1 MDPDNLLDGYQDG
14 FEGLEDQ
21 PLQINESRARGIAE
35 QQEAERLS
43 NLTEEELDEE
53 LRQNE
58 IQQAVD
64 EEAALP
70 DLTVDD
76 LPLAGIAGAVDN
88 VLGTDI
94 QGAYVE
100 NQNEG
105 RAARAE
111 GAARAE
117 QTLTSGP
124 AGATFA
130 EATRA
135 VIGGRAGLV
144 ESVGETGELALDT
157 VSTWLGVADEES
169 RIWNEDGSANDA
181 YVRPNWN
188 LGVADN
194 KTAIG
199 AFARNLIT
207 FHTAY
212 KFIPGGN
219 AVKGRNVASRVQR
232 VQVEALRGAAA
243 DLIITDVNDGTLT
256 QQAAKLFGIEPDN
269 PFLGPFV
276 RAMTVEED
284 DNPWKAKIL
293 GTIEGGI
300 LGETIDGA
308 AEVLGAFRRGRKAV
322 ELLKARKTDATV
334 EQLKKE
340 ALAKMDEYLIAKR
353 QGSKAVEAYKRKK
366 QLEHAEKDAAEKA
379 AFEQGID
386 KDLADLKA
394 KVESEKDYR
403 GEQLEIDEF
412 KTMWSERQLG
422 LEDAGLD
429 MTQFSARAV
438 RKVHDEIYGSS
449 PIRKPEYEV
458 DEKAARLDANP
469 DTTKAAG
476 DYMALDDYKGD
487 LQGRSSRALMT
498 NAGYKKI
505 ASAVD
510 TPAQK
515 KALIDTVK
523 KVGARI
529 DVDELSRRFGDSNQ
543 ATVGK
548 AYQAVREFIGLP
560 LDGTPEQAEQI
571 FRDLGLAGD
580 DLEGGGVY
588 LSRSGVVAAKTLIS
602 DAAIQINDLANNAV
616 DLINSGRRN
625 PSNQFEMLVDRLR
638 TLSRMHKQASIHYAS
653 GLQTFKLGP
662 IKLGNNAQS
671 VAKEM
676 DQIDEHLDK
685 MVKLAKRG
693 DEQSV
698 QELKSMTQGLV
709 AAEGDASKIVSFG
722 ALGRRIGFGNALRMM
737 YNSILSGPLSHAR
750 NIAGNLGT
758 MVLRPATM
766 ALGQTLEGDFDKAA
780 ASMASLGAVM
790 ESFTEAMTVA
800 SRTWSSGVP
809 QGGSAK
815 FDLRTAEAARDIE
828 AMKMA
833 AVTDNQKRVAN
844 HLEQMYNFTNS
855 KFMTAPTRALSAG
868 DDFFKILNARIEL
881 KRQAYME
888 TLSNDGLLKF
898 DPDVYARIAK
908 EKIDENGTILD
919 DGLLKITKEQ
929 TFQQELQG
937 TMLTISNTLEQNPTM
952 KYFVPFIKT
961 PHNLMVYSAS
971 HMPILNRF
979 LKESQAIRDGSD
991 QAAKAMLKG
1000 RVALG
1005 YVVLGSGMALASQ
1018 GLLTGN
1024 GPADPELRKIW
1035 LRNNQPMS
1043 IKLGDKFFSYASIE
1057 PLNLVFSLAADL
1069 AQTGSYLPEGEYD
1082 RLLGQLQYTFAK
1094 AFYERSFFDG
1104 LQSAFAYLNPT
1115 QLSNVNYGR
1124 GALELVNNHIPLAGL
1139 RRQVARAIAPGI
1151 YEFRNEFERIAAQAV
1166 PGSVFAMDSQLEID
1180 QFTGEPKI
1188 NTKSPGPI
1196 FHIANQF
1203 LPFNITNSPN
1213 DPVIRQL
1220 GELMID
1226 TSTDYGDTYQGMEL
1240 SPAERGAIN
1249 KIMADRG
1256 LYKALKDRLDSPRHK
1271 NDVKQWQES
1280 FKLGIA
1286 GDRRDQRWYKEITGE
1301 FARARRE
1308 AARLYSQQNIDF
1320 SRRLRDHRR
1329 SKFLQSRGAYG
1340 TLQNF
1345 YKQ

>member
-1 MDPDNLLDGYQDG
+1 MEPDDLLDGYQDG

-21 PLQINESRARGIAE
+21 PVQVNESRARGIAE
-35 QQEAERLS
+35 QQEAERIS
-43 NLTEEELDEE
+43 NLTEEQIDAE
-53 LRQNE
+53 LRENE
-58 IQQAVD
+58 VEQAVS

-70 DLTVDD
+70 DLTADD

-88 VLGTDI
+88 VLGTNI
-94 QGAYVE
+94 QGAYVDAQ
-100 NQNEG
+100 NQG

-111 GAARAE
+111 GAVRAE

-124 AGATFA
+124 AGLVAA
-130 EATRA
+130 ETTRA
-135 VIGGRAGLV
+135 VLGGRAGLV

-157 VSTWLGVADEES
+157 VSTWLGLADEES

-188 LGVADN
+188 LGISEN

-199 AFARNLIT
+199 RFARNLVT

-212 KFIPGGN
+212 KLIPGGK
-219 AVKGRNVASRVQR
+219 AVKGRDPLSRVKR
-232 VQVEALRGAAA
+232 MQVDALRGAVA
-243 DLIITDVNDGTLT
+243 DLIITDTNDGTLT
-256 QQAAKLFGIEPDN
+256 QQAAQLFGIEQDN
-269 PFLGPFV
+269 PFLGTFV
-276 RAMTVEED
+276 KAMTVEED

-293 GTIEGGI
+293 ATVEGGI

-308 AEVLGAFRRGRKAV
+308 AEVLGAFRRGRKAAA
-322 ELLKARKTDATV
+322 LLKARKTDATV

-340 ALAKMDEYLIAKR
+340 ALAKMDEYLVAKR
-353 QGSKAVEAYKRKK
+353 QGSKAVEQYKRKK
-366 QLEHAEKDAAEKA
+366 QLEHAERDAAEKA

-386 KDLADLKA
+386 KDLAELKA
-394 KVESEKDYR
+394 KVESERDYR
-403 GEQLEIDEF
+403 GEQLELDTE
-412 KTMWSERQLG
+412 MNWSERQLG

-438 RKVHDEIYGSS
+438 RKAHDEIYGSS

-476 DYMALDDYKGD
+476 DYMELDNYKGD
-487 LQGRSSRALMT
+487 LQGRSARALMT

-505 ASAVD
+505 AQAVD

-515 KALIDTVK
+515 QALVDTVK
-523 KVGARI
+523 KVGSRI
-529 DVDELSRRFGDSNQ
+529 DVEALSRRFGDSNE

-548 AYQAVREFIGLP
+548 AYQAVREFIGAP
-560 LDGTPEQAEQI
+560 VDGTPEQAEQI
-571 FRDLGLAGD
+571 FRDLGLAGE

-602 DAAIQINDLANNAV
+602 DAAIQINDLANNTI
-616 DLINSGRRN
+616 DLIDSGRRN
-625 PSNQFEMLVDRLR
+625 PSNQFQMMVDRLR

-662 IKLGNNAQS
+662 IKIGNNAQA

-693 DEQSV
+693 DEQSR
-698 QELKSMTQGLV
+698 QELQNMTKGLV
-709 AAEGDASKIVSFG
+709 AADGDASKIVSFS

-780 ASMASLGAVM
+780 ASFASLGAVM

-800 SRTWSSGVP
+800 SRTWSTGVP
-809 QGGSAK
+809 TGGSAK
-815 FDLRTAEAARDIE
+815 FDLRTAEALKDVE
-828 AMKMA
+828 AMKAA
-833 AVTDNQKRVAN
+833 AVTDSQKRAAN
-844 HLEQMYNFTNS
+844 FLEQMYNFSNS

-868 DDFFKILNARIEL
+868 DDFFKIMNARIEL

-888 TLSNDGLLKF
+888 TLSNDGILKF

-937 TMLTISNTLEQNPTM
+937 TMASIANVLEENPTM

-971 HMPILNRF
+971 HMPLLNRA
-979 LKESQAIRDGSD
+979 LKESEAIRNGTDE
-991 QAAKAMLKG
+991 AAKAMLKG

-1005 YVVLGSGMALASQ
+1005 YIVLGTGMTLASQ

-1043 IKLGDKFFSYASIE
+1043 INIGGKFFSYASIE

-1082 RLLGQLQYTFAK
+1082 RLLVQLQYTFVK

-1104 LQSAFAYLNPT
+1104 LQAAFAYLNPT
-1115 QLSNVNYGR
+1115 QLSNANYMR

-1139 RRQVARAIAPGI
+1139 RRQAARAIAPGI

-1166 PGSVFAMDSQLEID
+1166 PGSTFAMDSQLEID

-1188 NTKSPGPI
+1188 NTKGPGPI
-1196 FHIANQF
+1196 FHIVNQF

-1226 TSTDYGDTYQGMEL
+1226 TTTDFGDTYQGMEL
-1240 SPAERGAIN
+1240 TPADRGAIN

-1256 LYKALKDRLDSPRHK
+1256 LYKALKNRLESPRHK
-1271 NDVKQWQES
+1271 NDLKQWQES
-1280 FKLGIA
+1280 FALGIA
-1286 GDRRDQRWYKEITGE
+1286 GDRRDQRWYKEIMGE

-1308 AARLYSQQNIDF
+1308 AARVYSSQNIDF

>member
-1 MDPDNLLDGYQDG
+1 MDTDKLLDGYQDG

-21 PLQINESRARGIAE
+21 PLQINESRARGMAE
-35 QQEAERLS
+35 QEEAQRLS
-43 NLTEEELDEE
+43 NLTEDELYQEQQQSEIDE
-53 LRQNE
+53 
-58 IQQAVD
+58 AVST
-64 EEAALP
+64 ESALP
-70 DLTVDD
+70 DLTSND

-94 QGAYVE
+94 QGAYVDAQ
-100 NQNEG
+100 NQG
-105 RAARAE
+105 RAD
-111 GAARAE
+111 AASRNVKAE
-117 QTLTSGP
+117 QTLYSGP
-124 AGATFA
+124 LSTVAA
-130 EATRA
+130 ETTRA
-135 VIGGRAGLV
+135 VVGGRAGLV

-199 AFARNLIT
+199 AFARNLVT

-232 VQVEALRGAAA
+232 VQVEALRGAVA
-243 DLIITDVNDGTLT
+243 DLIITDTNDGTLT
-256 QQAAKLFGIEPDN
+256 QQAAQLFGIKEDN
-269 PFLGPFV
+269 PFLGTLV
-276 RAMTVEED
+276 KAMTVEED

-308 AEVLGAFRRGRKAV
+308 AEVIGAFRRGRKAAS
-322 ELLKARKTDATV
+322 LLKARKTDSTV
-334 EQLKKE
+334 EQLKNE
-340 ALAKMDEYLIAKR
+340 ALAKMDEYLVAKR

-366 QLEHAEKDAAEKA
+366 QLEHAERDAAEKA

-386 KDLADLKA
+386 KDLAELKA
-394 KVESEKDYR
+394 KVESDKDYQ

-412 KTMWSERQLG
+412 TTMWSERQLG
-422 LEDAGLD
+422 LQDAGLD

-449 PIRKPEYEV
+449 PIRKAEYEV

-476 DYMALDDYKGD
+476 DYMDLDNYKGD
-487 LQGRSSRALMT
+487 LQGRSARALMT

-515 KALIDTVK
+515 QALVDTVK
-523 KVGARI
+523 KVGSRI
-529 DVDELSRRFGDSNQ
+529 DVEALSRRFGQSNE

-548 AYQAVREFIGLP
+548 AYQAVREFIGAP
-560 LDGTPEQAEQI
+560 VDGTPEQAEQI
-571 FRDLGLAGD
+571 FRDLGLAGE

-602 DAAIQINDLANNAV
+602 DAAIQINDLANNTI

-625 PSNQFEMLVDRLR
+625 PSNQFQMMVDRLR

-653 GLQTFKLGP
+653 GLQTFRLGP
-662 IKLGNNAQS
+662 IKIGNNAQA

-685 MVKLAKRG
+685 IVKLAKRG
-693 DEQSV
+693 DEQSR
-698 QELKSMTQGLV
+698 QELQNMTKGLV
-709 AAEGDASKIVSFG
+709 AADGDASKIISFS
-722 ALGRRIGFGNALRMM
+722 ALGWRIGFGNALRMM

-780 ASMASLGAVM
+780 ASFASLGAVM

-800 SRTWSSGVP
+800 SRTWSTGVP
-809 QGGSAK
+809 TGGSAK
-815 FDLRTAEAARDIE
+815 FDLRTAEALKDVE
-828 AMKMA
+828 AMKAA
-833 AVTDNQKRVAN
+833 AVTDSQKRTAN
-844 HLEQMYNFTNS
+844 LLEQMYNFSNS
-855 KFMTAPTRALSAG
+855 KFITAPTRALSAG
-868 DDFFKILNARIEL
+868 DDFFKIMNARIEL

-888 TLSNDGLLKF
+888 TLSNDGILKF
-898 DPDVYARIAK
+898 DPDVYARSAK

-919 DGLLKITKEQ
+919 DGLLKITKDQ

-937 TMLTISNTLEQNPTM
+937 TMANIANTLEDNPTM

-979 LKESQAIRDGSD
+979 LKEAQDIRGGTDE
-991 QAAKAMLKG
+991 AAKSMLKG
-1000 RVALG
+1000 RVAFG
-1005 YVVLGSGMALASQ
+1005 YFVLGTGMTLASQ

-1043 IKLGDKFFSYASIE
+1043 FNIGGKFFSYASIE
-1057 PLNLVFSLAADL
+1057 PLNLVFSLAADI
-1069 AQTGSYLPEGEYD
+1069 AQTGAYLPEGEYD
-1082 RLLGQLQYTFAK
+1082 RILVQAQYTLAK

-1104 LQSAFAYLNPT
+1104 LQAAFAYLNPT
-1115 QLSNVNYGR
+1115 QLSNANYLR
-1124 GALELVNNHIPLAGL
+1124 GGLELVNNHIPLAGL
-1139 RRQVARAIAPGI
+1139 RRQAARAIAPGI
-1151 YEFRNEFERIAAQAV
+1151 YEFRNEFERIAAQAF
-1166 PGSVFAMDSQLEID
+1166 PGTTFAMDSQLEID
-1180 QFTGEPKI
+1180 QFTGKPKI
-1188 NTKSPGPI
+1188 NTKGPGPI
-1196 FHIANQF
+1196 FHVVNQF

-1226 TSTDYGDTYQGMEL
+1226 TTTDYGDTYQGMEL
-1240 SPAERGAIN
+1240 SPNERAGIN
-1249 KIMADRG
+1249 KIIADRG
-1256 LYKALKDRLDSPRHK
+1256 LYKALQRRLSSSRHK
-1271 NDVKQWQES
+1271 NDVKQWQDAFS
-1280 FKLGIA
+1280 KGIA
-1286 GDRRDQRWYKEITGE
+1286 GDRRDQRWYKEITSE
-1301 FARARRE
+1301 FSRARRD